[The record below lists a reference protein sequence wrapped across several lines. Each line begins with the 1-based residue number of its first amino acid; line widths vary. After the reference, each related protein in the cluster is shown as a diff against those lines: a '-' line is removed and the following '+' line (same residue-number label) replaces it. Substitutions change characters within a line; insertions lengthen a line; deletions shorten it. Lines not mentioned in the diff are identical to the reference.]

1 MDFDVKNVLEGG
13 KSGGRE
19 RIWEVVEIQERG
31 RNGLN

>member
-1 MDFDVKNVLEGG
+1 MLKNVLEGG

-19 RIWEVVEIQERG
+19 RILEVVEIQERD